1 MTEVT
6 YNEFRGLH
14 KGTPQKK
21 VSKLWNKYK
30 DGKYKLPK
38 QVTPVEEITVPVGV
52 VEVNIKPG
60 VDESYG
66 TEDDKVVIRK
76 VGTVEKA
83 PQEPPAPADKSPKS
97 TDSTLTAFEKCS
109 EYERLSNTLSRFSFK
124 FNETETKKVLDR
136 VSQLAKDTRPEGYM
150 CEPTDSWKLW
160 LGPTENCLLINTT
173 RGVAFKVSRGWWQ
186 KHYQTTIYVDR
197 ELLNNTQLMDDTAK
211 AFALTGKYLPRSPVV
226 GVECKLPQTVKDIQ
240 MRGGF
245 AGDR

>member
-38 QVTPVEEITVPVGV
+38 QVTTVEEITVPVGV

-83 PQEPPAPADKSPKS
+83 TKKPKKAKKAELSPMDKC
-97 TDSTLTAFEKCS
+97 T

-136 VSQLAKDTRPEGYM
+136 ISELAKDTRPEGYM

-197 ELLNNTQLMDDTAK
+197 ELLNNTQLIEDTAK

>member
-21 VSKLWNKYK
+21 VSKLWKKYK

-38 QVTPVEEITVPVGV
+38 QVTPAEEITVPVGV

-60 VDESYG
+60 ADESYG

-76 VGTVEKA
+76 VGTANKA
-83 PQEPPAPADKSPKS
+83 SPKTPTKKSPKS
-97 TDSTLTAFEKCS
+97 TDSATTVLEKCS
-109 EYERLSNTLSRFSFK
+109 EYERLYNTLDRFSFK
-124 FNETETKKVLDR
+124 FDAVETKKVLER
-136 VSQLAKDTRPEGYM
+136 ISELAKETRPEGYV
-150 CEPTDSWKLW
+150 CEPTDSWKIW
-160 LGPTENCLLINTT
+160 FGPTEQCLLINTT

-197 ELLNNTQLMDDTAK
+197 ELLNNNILIDDTAK
-211 AFALTGKYLPRSPVV
+211 AFALAGKYLPRSPVV
-226 GVECKLPQTVKDIQ
+226 GVECKLPQTVKDIH
-240 MRGGF
+240 MRGGH

>member
-6 YNEFRGLH
+6 YNQFRSLH

-21 VSKLWNKYK
+21 ISKLWKKYK

-38 QVTPVEEITVPVGV
+38 KVTPAEEITVPVGV

-60 VDESYG
+60 ADESYG

-83 PQEPPAPADKSPKS
+83 TKKPKKVKKSKS
-97 TDSTLTAFEKCS
+97 SSVDECA

-124 FNETETKKVLDR
+124 FNEVETKKVLDR
-136 VSQLAKDTRPEGYM
+136 ISQLAKDTRPEGYV

-197 ELLNNTQLMDDTAK
+197 ELLNDTQLIDDTAK

>member
-6 YNEFRGLH
+6 YNQFRSLH

-21 VSKLWNKYK
+21 ISKLWKKYK

-38 QVTPVEEITVPVGV
+38 KVTPAEEITVPVGV

-60 VDESYG
+60 ADESYG

-83 PQEPPAPADKSPKS
+83 TKKPKKAKKAELSPMDKC
-97 TDSTLTAFEKCS
+97 T

-136 VSQLAKDTRPEGYM
+136 ISELAKDTCPEGYV

-186 KHYQTTIYVDR
+186 KYYQTTIYVDR
-197 ELLNNTQLMDDTAK
+197 ELLNNTQLIEDTAK
-211 AFALTGKYLPRSPVV
+211 AFALKGKYLPRSPVV

>member
-83 PQEPPAPADKSPKS
+83 TKKPKKAKKAELSPMDKC
-97 TDSTLTAFEKCS
+97 T

-136 VSQLAKDTRPEGYM
+136 VSQLAKDTRPEGYV

-197 ELLNNTQLMDDTAK
+197 ELLNSTQLIDDTAK
-211 AFALTGKYLPRSPVV
+211 AFALKGKYLPRSPVV

>member
-6 YNEFRGLH
+6 YNQFRGLH

-21 VSKLWNKYK
+21 VSKLWKKYK
-30 DGKYKLPK
+30 DGKYKLPAK
-38 QVTPVEEITVPVGV
+38 ESDELSAEEEIHSQMKISDMVMEENPGLLEPEPTTPVETTKVP
-52 VEVNIKPG
+52 
-60 VDESYG
+60 S
-66 TEDDKVVIRK
+66 TEL
-76 VGTVEKA
+76 
-83 PQEPPAPADKSPKS
+83 SM
-97 TDSTLTAFEKCS
+97 LEKCA
-109 EYERLSNTLSRFSFK
+109 EYDRLSNTLSRFSFK
-124 FNETETKKVLDR
+124 FNEVETKKVLDR
-136 VSQLAKDTRPEGYM
+136 VAELASDTRPEGYV

-173 RGVAFKVSRGWWQ
+173 RGVAFRVTRGWWQ

-197 ELLNNTQLMDDTAK
+197 ELLNNTQLIDDTAK
-211 AFALTGKYLPRSPVV
+211 AFALTGRYLPRSPVV

>member
-6 YNEFRGLH
+6 YNQFRSLH
-14 KGTPQKK
+14 KGTPQIKI
-21 VSKLWNKYK
+21 SKLWKKYK

-38 QVTPVEEITVPVGV
+38 KSTPAEEITVPVGV

-83 PQEPPAPADKSPKS
+83 TKKPKKAKKAELSPMDKC
-97 TDSTLTAFEKCS
+97 T

-136 VSQLAKDTRPEGYM
+136 ISELAKDTCPEGYV

-197 ELLNNTQLMDDTAK
+197 ELLNNTQLIDDTAK

>member
-6 YNEFRGLH
+6 YNQFRSLH
-14 KGTPQKK
+14 KGTAQKK
-21 VSKLWNKYK
+21 VSKLWKKYK

-38 QVTPVEEITVPVGV
+38 DSTPAEEITVPVGA

-60 VDESYG
+60 EDESYG
-66 TEDDKVVIRK
+66 TGDDEVVIRK
-76 VGTVEKA
+76 VGTVVEA
-83 PQEPPAPADKSPKS
+83 PQEPPADKPSKS
-97 TDSTLTAFEKCS
+97 TSRPLTVSEKCS

-124 FNETETKKVLDR
+124 FNEVETKKVLDR
-136 VSQLAKDTRPEGYM
+136 VAELANDTRPEGYV

-197 ELLNNTQLMDDTAK
+197 ELLNSTQLIDDTAK